1 MPEYSC
7 KCCNFNSQYKND
19 YHRHLRTNKHLN
31 NLRNNTI
38 YLNKKL
44 LGEKKPNIIQNNPIT
59 IQNNPKIIQNN
70 PKIIQNNPA
79 DLEEK
84 ILTCKF
90 CNKSFTLETNKIRH
104 ELHRCKENPD
114 IILKN
119 GRRINIK
126 NKKKLVKLIEN
137 LFDKHAGSGNGSNNN
152 NNIGSINNNSHNTN
166 NTNNTI
172 ILNNYGEEDMSH
184 ITDKMKMNMIKLPF
198 NSIQKMIE
206 QVHFSKKKPENR
218 NIEIPNKKQK
228 IIKLYKNNKWAYK
241 DSTEIIGDMINT
253 NYDRI
258 EDYYEFDA
266 KQKISDLHSN
276 RYKRF
281 QNKFDHND
289 KILIDGIKKDV
300 ELLIMSANLE

>member
-1 MPEYSC
+1 MSFEC
-7 KCCNFNSQYKND
+7 KLCKFISLNKFN
-19 YHRHLRTNKHLN
+19 YHRHLTTKKHSN
-31 NLRNNTI
+31 N
-38 YLNKKL
+38 
-44 LGEKKPNIIQNNPIT
+44 EKANSNSLDIEVYENKPNMTQNDSIMTQNDPKMTQKDPKMTQNDPIDSE
-59 IQNNPKIIQNN
+59 
-70 PKIIQNNPA
+70 
-79 DLEEK
+79 DLN
-84 ILTCKF
+84 CQY
-90 CNKSFTLETNKIRH
+90 CNKLFSTKAHRRRH

-152 NNIGSINNNSHNTN
+152 IGSINTNNNSH

-266 KQKISDLHSN
+266 KEKISDLHSN

-281 QNKFDHND
+281 QNKFDHDD

>member
-1 MPEYSC
+1 MSFEC
-7 KCCNFNSQYKND
+7 KLCKFISLNKFN
-19 YHRHLRTNKHLN
+19 YHRHLTTKKHSN
-31 NLRNNTI
+31 N
-38 YLNKKL
+38 
-44 LGEKKPNIIQNNPIT
+44 EKANSNSLDIEVYENKPNMNQNDPIMT
-59 IQNNPKIIQNN
+59 QNDPTMTQKDPKMTQND
-70 PKIIQNNPA
+70 PIDSE
-79 DLEEK
+79 DLN
-84 ILTCKF
+84 CQY
-90 CNKSFTLETNKIRH
+90 CNKLFSTKAHRRRH

-266 KQKISDLHSN
+266 KEKISDLHSN

>member
-38 YLNKKL
+38 YLDKNL
-44 LGEKKPNIIQNNPIT
+44 LGKKKPNMNQNEPKMIQKEPKMNQKEPKMN
-59 IQNNPKIIQNN
+59 QNE
-70 PKIIQNNPA
+70 PA
-79 DLEEK
+79 NLEDFN
-84 ILTCKF
+84 CQY
-90 CNKSFTLETNKIRH
+90 CNKSFNTEPSKRRH

-137 LFDKHAGSGNGSNNN
+137 LFDKHAGSGNGSN

-266 KQKISDLHSN
+266 KEKISDLHSN